1 MLQEKNATGIFLSL
15 YANSEYDK
23 YHSIR
28 ERVRACIKG
37 AATIKAIGGSP
48 QEAMKYLLPTSRH
61 KKEIAEYMRYLAMA
75 DFPCYAQT
83 VNIISLGLLGLGSD
97 TVDGGDNIPESLR
110 SFFDAETLMETRI
123 LINRLQLS
131 DGGCVTFLE
140 PCDIEEVKSGNA
152 PFKITVYSLD
162 KYITSQLDKSIGSP
176 FILMDESDYIFNYND
191 KKLSFVNRY
200 RVHALDANGEYYQA
214 ALQPEQWT
222 EFDVANP
229 PLWDPAT
236 DPADPQYGRA
246 YYPQYGRRLDFIPFD
261 FCNITHH
268 LPQYENPLL
277 TAVADLDIEIFNAD
291 AAYRQ
296 TLWLTSQPIDVIYG
310 DGKAHDYPYGAGAV
324 HFLQKDW
331 REEYLEFSGSGANAQ
346 RDALIDLH
354 SRAQQQSVSLLVKG
368 GNMSGEALKT
378 IQGNQTAPLVNVV
391 NSSGESITKML
402 RYAALWADIAEPNA
416 IKYIPSEEFSKMN
429 LSAGDI
435 LAWMDKKLQNPDIP
449 VKMAELRRRM
459 VESGI
464 GDETLKSFDDF
475 MEEVKAEN
483 EALGIA
489 APGGM
494 ML

>member
-1 MLQEKNATGIFLSL
+1 MLNEKNKTGSFLSV

-23 YHSIR
+23 YQAIR
-28 ERVRACIKG
+28 ERVRDCIRG
-37 AATIKAIGGSP
+37 TATMKATGRAP
-48 QEAMKYLLPTSRH
+48 QDAFKYLLPTQRH
-61 KKEIAEYMRYLAMA
+61 KDNINEYKRYLAMA

-83 VNIISLGLLGLGSD
+83 VNIISLGLLGMGTD
-97 TVDGGDNIPESLR
+97 TVDGGDKIPESLR
-110 SFFDAETLMETRI
+110 SFFDAETLMEIRI

-131 DGGCVTFLE
+131 DGGCVVFLE
-140 PCDIEEVKSGNA
+140 PVDIADVKAGKP

-162 KYITSQLDKSIGSP
+162 KYITCQLDTSIGSP
-176 FILMDESDYIFNYND
+176 FILMDESDYVFDY
-191 KKLSFVNRY
+191 KEKRVVFVNRY

-214 ALQPEQWT
+214 ALRPEEWLA
-222 EFDVANP
+222 FDVANP
-229 PLWDPAT
+229 PPWDPAA
-236 DPADPQYGRA
+236 DPEDPQYGRA
-246 YYPQYGRRLDFIPFD
+246 YYPMYGRRLDFIPFD

-268 LPQYENPLL
+268 LTQYENPLL
-277 TAVADLDIEIFNAD
+277 TPVADLDIEIFNAD

-310 DGKAHDYPYGAGAV
+310 DGKSHEYPYGAGAV

-331 REEYLEFSGSGANAQ
+331 KEEYLEFSGSGAGAQ
-346 RDALIDLH
+346 RDALNDLH
-354 SRAQQQSVSLLVKG
+354 SRAQQKSVSLLVKSSG
-368 GNMSGEALKT
+368 MSGEALHVV
-378 IQGNQTAPLVNVV
+378 QGNQTAPLVNVV
-391 NSSGESITKML
+391 NSSGESITRML
-402 RYAALWADIAEPNA
+402 RFAAIWANLAEPNA

-449 VKMAELRRRM
+449 IKMAELRRRM

-483 EALGIA
+483 ETLGIA
-489 APGGM
+489 SPTGM
-494 ML
+494 IM